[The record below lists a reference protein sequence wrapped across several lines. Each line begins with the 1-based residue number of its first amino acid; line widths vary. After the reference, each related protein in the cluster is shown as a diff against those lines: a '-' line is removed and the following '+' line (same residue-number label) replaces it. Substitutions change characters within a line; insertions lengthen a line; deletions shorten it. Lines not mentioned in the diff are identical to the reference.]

1 MMAKESLTKAM
12 AIAKAPDEAKK
23 ELKGFAA
30 VVVFMADKGIFV
42 FTAILIAAS
51 MTFVDGFAS
60 LQNLTD
66 LFHRA
71 APIGIVAL
79 GMTFV
84 VITGNYLDLSVVAQ
98 AAAAGVILIAVS
110 NATNLAIAFAVAF
123 GVAILFGLV
132 NGIAVGYFKANA
144 VIVTLATTYIG
155 LGLLRLLSGGSQVFG
170 PSDGPIA
177 TFGTSKL
184 GPFPFSAVVLVV
196 VTLVLTFVLSKTNFG
211 FMVRSFGVNERAT
224 RLAGTN
230 TGFIVVGAF
239 LVTSMAA
246 MVGGFVLAAFSNTA
260 VSNMATGF
268 DFQALAAIIVGGTSV
283 FGGKGSIPRTLLGV
297 VFVSI
302 LSNVLVLAQISY
314 GWQQVAIGSLIVFA
328 VTVDAL
334 GRRAGQ
340 K

>member
-1 MMAKESLTKAM
+1 MAKETLTE
-12 AIAKAPDEAKK
+12 AIAVAKAPEDTVAKK
-23 ELKGFAA
+23 SSSFVAWI
-30 VVVFMADKGIFV
+30 ADKGIFV
-42 FTAILIAAS
+42 FTAILILAS

-60 LQNLTD
+60 LQNVTD

-110 NATNLAIAFAVAF
+110 NSYNLITAFIVAF
-123 GVAILFGLV
+123 IVAIIFGLV

-144 VIVTLATTYIG
+144 VIVTLSTTYIG

-170 PSDGPIA
+170 PFDGPIA

-184 GPFPFSAVVLVV
+184 GPFPYSAVVLVV
-196 VTLVLTFVLSKTNFG
+196 VTLILTFVLSKTNFG
-211 FMVRSFGVNERAT
+211 FMVRSFGVNERST

-230 TGFIVVGAF
+230 TGVIVIGAF

-246 MVGGFVLAAFSNTA
+246 MIGGFVLAAFSNTA
-260 VSNMATGF
+260 VSNMATGY

-283 FGGKGSIPRTLLGV
+283 FGGKGSVPRTLLGV

-302 LSNVLVLAQISY
+302 LSNVLVLSQISY
-314 GWQQVAIGSLIVFA
+314 GWQQIAIGSLIVFA

-334 GRRAGQ
+334 GRRVG
-340 K
+340 KK

>member
-1 MMAKESLTKAM
+1 MAKETLTE
-12 AIAKAPDEAKK
+12 AIAVANAPEDTVTKK
-23 ELKGFAA
+23 SSSFVAWI
-30 VVVFMADKGIFV
+30 ADKGIFV
-42 FTAILIAAS
+42 FTAILILAS

-60 LQNLTD
+60 LQNVTD

-110 NATNLAIAFAVAF
+110 NAYNLITAFIVAF
-123 GVAILFGLV
+123 IVAIIFGLV

-144 VIVTLATTYIG
+144 VIVTLSTTYIG

-170 PSDGPIA
+170 PFDGPIA

-184 GPFPFSAVVLVV
+184 GPFPYSAVVLGV
-196 VTLVLTFVLSKTNFG
+196 VTLILTFVLSKTNFG
-211 FMVRSFGVNERAT
+211 FMVRSFGVNERST

-230 TGFIVVGAF
+230 TGVIVIGAF

-246 MVGGFVLAAFSNTA
+246 MIGGFVLAAFSNTA
-260 VSNMATGF
+260 VSNMATGY

-283 FGGKGSIPRTLLGV
+283 FGGKGSVPRTLLGV

-302 LSNVLVLAQISY
+302 LSNVLVLSQISY
-314 GWQQVAIGSLIVFA
+314 GWQQIAIGSLIVFA

-334 GRRAGQ
+334 GRRVG
-340 K
+340 KK

>member
-1 MMAKESLTKAM
+1 MAKETLTE
-12 AIAKAPDEAKK
+12 AIAVAKAPEDTVAKK
-23 ELKGFAA
+23 SSSFVAWI
-30 VVVFMADKGIFV
+30 ADKGIFV
-42 FTAILIAAS
+42 FTAILILAS

-60 LQNLTD
+60 LQNVTD

-110 NATNLAIAFAVAF
+110 NAYNLITAFIVAF
-123 GVAILFGLV
+123 IVAIIFGLA

-144 VIVTLATTYIG
+144 VIVTLSTTYIG

-170 PSDGPIA
+170 PFDGPIA

-184 GPFPFSAVVLVV
+184 GPFPYSAVVLVV
-196 VTLVLTFVLSKTNFG
+196 VTLILTFVLSKTNFG
-211 FMVRSFGVNERAT
+211 FMVRSFGVNERST

-230 TGFIVVGAF
+230 TGVIVIGAF

-246 MVGGFVLAAFSNTA
+246 MIGGFVLAAFSNTA
-260 VSNMATGF
+260 VSNMATGY

-283 FGGKGSIPRTLLGV
+283 FGGKGSVPRTLLGV

-302 LSNVLVLAQISY
+302 LSNVLVLSQISY
-314 GWQQVAIGSLIVFA
+314 GWQQIAIGSLIVFA

-334 GRRAGQ
+334 GRRVG
-340 K
+340 KK

>member
-1 MMAKESLTKAM
+1 MAKETFTEAMIVAKDPQDSKTTKPKTSF
-12 AIAKAPDEAKK
+12 I
-23 ELKGFAA
+23 GF
-30 VVVFMADKGIFV
+30 VADKGIFF
-42 FTAILIAAS
+42 FTGILVLTAVL
-51 MTFVDGFAS
+51 FVDGFAS
-60 LQNLTD
+60 LQNVTD
-66 LFHRA
+66 VFHRA

-110 NATNLAIAFAVAF
+110 NAYNLIIAFLVAF
-123 GVAILFGLV
+123 VVAIIFGLA

-170 PSDGPIA
+170 PADGPIA

-184 GPFPFSAVVLVV
+184 GPFPYSAVVLVA
-196 VTLVLTFVLSKTNFG
+196 VTLVLTFVLTRTNFG
-211 FMVRSFGVNERAT
+211 FMIRSFGVNGSAT

-230 TGFIVVGAF
+230 TGLIVIGAF
-239 LVTSMAA
+239 MVTSMAA
-246 MVGGFVLAAFSNTA
+246 TFAGFVLAAFSNTA
-260 VSNMATGF
+260 VSNMASGF

-283 FGGKGSIPRTLLGV
+283 FGGKGSVPRTLLGV

-302 LSNVLVLAQISY
+302 LSNVLVLVQVSY
-314 GWQQVAIGSLIVFA
+314 GFQQVAIGSLIVLA

-334 GRRAGQ
+334 GRRVS
-340 K
+340 KK

>member
-1 MMAKESLTKAM
+1 MAKETFTEAMTVAKDPQDSKVTKPKTSF
-12 AIAKAPDEAKK
+12 I
-23 ELKGFAA
+23 GFI
-30 VVVFMADKGIFV
+30 ADKGIFV
-42 FTAILIAAS
+42 FTGILVLTAVL
-51 MTFVDGFAS
+51 FVDGFAS
-60 LQNLTD
+60 LQNVTD
-66 LFHRA
+66 VFHRA

-110 NATNLAIAFAVAF
+110 NAYNLIIAFAVAF
-123 GVAILFGLV
+123 VVAIIFALV

-170 PSDGPIA
+170 PPDGPIA

-184 GPFPFSAVVLVV
+184 GPFPYSAVVLIA
-196 VTLVLTFVLSKTNFG
+196 VTLILTFVLTRTNFG
-211 FMVRSFGVNERAT
+211 FMIRSFGVNSSST

-230 TGFIVVGAF
+230 TGLIVIGAF
-239 LVTSMAA
+239 MVTSMAA
-246 MVGGFVLAAFSNTA
+246 MFAGFVLAAFSNTA

-283 FGGKGSIPRTLLGV
+283 FGGKGSVPRTLLGV

-302 LSNVLVLAQISY
+302 LSNVLVLVQVSY
-314 GWQQVAIGSLIVFA
+314 GFQQVAIGSLIVLA

-334 GRRAGQ
+334 GRRVS
-340 K
+340 KK

>member
-1 MMAKESLTKAM
+1 MAKETLTE
-12 AIAKAPDEAKK
+12 AIAVAKAPEDTVAKK
-23 ELKGFAA
+23 SSSFVAWI
-30 VVVFMADKGIFV
+30 ADKGIFV
-42 FTAILIAAS
+42 FTAILILAS

-60 LQNLTD
+60 LQNVTD

-110 NATNLAIAFAVAF
+110 NAYNLITAFIVAF
-123 GVAILFGLV
+123 IVAIIFGLV

-144 VIVTLATTYIG
+144 VIVTLSTTYIG

-170 PSDGPIA
+170 PFDGPIA

-184 GPFPFSAVVLVV
+184 GPFPYSAVVLVV
-196 VTLVLTFVLSKTNFG
+196 VTLILTFVLSKTNFG
-211 FMVRSFGVNERAT
+211 FMVRSFGVNERST

-230 TGFIVVGAF
+230 TGVIVIGAF

-246 MVGGFVLAAFSNTA
+246 MIGGFVLAAFSNTA
-260 VSNMATGF
+260 VSNMATGY

-283 FGGKGSIPRTLLGV
+283 FGGKGSVPRTLLGV

-302 LSNVLVLAQISY
+302 LSNVLVLSQISY
-314 GWQQVAIGSLIVFA
+314 GWQQIAIGSLIVFA

-334 GRRAGQ
+334 GRRVG
-340 K
+340 KK

>member
-1 MMAKESLTKAM
+1 MAKETLTE
-12 AIAKAPDEAKK
+12 AIAVAKAPEDTVTKK
-23 ELKGFAA
+23 SSSFVAWI
-30 VVVFMADKGIFV
+30 ADKGIFV
-42 FTAILIAAS
+42 FTAILILAS

-60 LQNLTD
+60 LQNVTD

-110 NATNLAIAFAVAF
+110 NAYNLITAFIVAF
-123 GVAILFGLV
+123 IVAIIFGLV

-144 VIVTLATTYIG
+144 VIVTLSTTYIG

-170 PSDGPIA
+170 PFDGPIA

-184 GPFPFSAVVLVV
+184 GPFPYSAVVLVV
-196 VTLVLTFVLSKTNFG
+196 VTLILTFVLSKTNFG
-211 FMVRSFGVNERAT
+211 FMVRSFGVNERST

-230 TGFIVVGAF
+230 TGVIVIGAF

-246 MVGGFVLAAFSNTA
+246 MIGGFVLAAFSSTA
-260 VSNMATGF
+260 VSNMATGY

-283 FGGKGSIPRTLLGV
+283 FGGKGSVPRTLLGV

-302 LSNVLVLAQISY
+302 LSNVLVLSQISY
-314 GWQQVAIGSLIVFA
+314 GWQQIAIGSLIVFA

-334 GRRAGQ
+334 GRRVG
-340 K
+340 KK

>member
-1 MMAKESLTKAM
+1 MAKETLTE
-12 AIAKAPDEAKK
+12 AIAVAKAPEKTQTKK
-23 ELKGFAA
+23 ASSFVAWI
-30 VVVFMADKGIFV
+30 ADKGIFV
-42 FTAILIAAS
+42 FTAILILAS

-60 LQNLTD
+60 LQNVTD

-110 NATNLAIAFAVAF
+110 NAYNLVVAF
-123 GVAILFGLV
+123 IVAFIVAIIFGLV

-144 VIVTLATTYIG
+144 VIVTLSTTYIG

-170 PSDGPIA
+170 PFDGPIA

-184 GPFPFSAVVLVV
+184 GPFPYSAVVLVV
-196 VTLVLTFVLSKTNFG
+196 VTLILTFVLSKTNFG
-211 FMVRSFGVNERAT
+211 FMVRSFGVNERST

-230 TGFIVVGAF
+230 TGVIVIGAF

-246 MVGGFVLAAFSNTA
+246 MIGGFVLAAFSNTA
-260 VSNMATGF
+260 VSNMATGY

-283 FGGKGSIPRTLLGV
+283 FGGKGSVPRTLLGV

-302 LSNVLVLAQISY
+302 LSNVLVLSQISY
-314 GWQQVAIGSLIVFA
+314 GWQQIAIGSLIVFA

-334 GRRAGQ
+334 GRRVG
-340 K
+340 KK

>member
-1 MMAKESLTKAM
+1 MAKETLTE
-12 AIAKAPDEAKK
+12 AIAVAKSPEEAATKK
-23 ELKGFAA
+23 SSSFVAWI
-30 VVVFMADKGIFV
+30 ADKGIFV
-42 FTAILIAAS
+42 FTAILILAS

-60 LQNLTD
+60 LQNVTD

-110 NATNLAIAFAVAF
+110 NAYNLVVAF
-123 GVAILFGLV
+123 VVAFIVAIIFGLV

-144 VIVTLATTYIG
+144 VIVTLSTTYIG

-170 PSDGPIA
+170 PFDGPIA

-184 GPFPFSAVVLVV
+184 GPFPYSAVVLVV
-196 VTLVLTFVLSKTNFG
+196 VTLILTFVLSKTNFG
-211 FMVRSFGVNERAT
+211 FMVRSFGVNERST

-230 TGFIVVGAF
+230 TGVIVIGAF

-246 MVGGFVLAAFSNTA
+246 MIGGFVLAAFSNTA
-260 VSNMATGF
+260 VSNMATGY

-283 FGGKGSIPRTLLGV
+283 FGGKGSVPRTLLGV

-302 LSNVLVLAQISY
+302 LSNVLVLSQISY
-314 GWQQVAIGSLIVFA
+314 GWQQIAIGSLIVFA

-334 GRRAGQ
+334 GRRVG
-340 K
+340 KK

>member
-1 MMAKESLTKAM
+1 MAKETLTE
-12 AIAKAPDEAKK
+12 AIAVAKAPEDTVTKK
-23 ELKGFAA
+23 SSSFVAWI
-30 VVVFMADKGIFV
+30 ADKGIFV
-42 FTAILIAAS
+42 FTAILILAS

-60 LQNLTD
+60 LQNVTD

-110 NATNLAIAFAVAF
+110 NAYNLITAFIVAF
-123 GVAILFGLV
+123 IVAIIFGLV

-144 VIVTLATTYIG
+144 VIVTLSTTYIG

-170 PSDGPIA
+170 PFDGPIA

-184 GPFPFSAVVLVV
+184 GPFPYSAVVLVV
-196 VTLVLTFVLSKTNFG
+196 VNLILTFVLSKTNFG
-211 FMVRSFGVNERAT
+211 FMVRSFGVNERST

-230 TGFIVVGAF
+230 TGVIVIGAF

-246 MVGGFVLAAFSNTA
+246 MIGGFVLAAFSNTA
-260 VSNMATGF
+260 VSNMATGY

-283 FGGKGSIPRTLLGV
+283 FGGKGSVPRTLLGV

-302 LSNVLVLAQISY
+302 LSNVLVLSQISY
-314 GWQQVAIGSLIVFA
+314 GWQQSAIGSLIGFA

-334 GRRAGQ
+334 GRRVG
-340 K
+340 KK

>member
-1 MMAKESLTKAM
+1 MAKETFTESISVAKDPDDTLTKKSSSFVGW
-12 AIAKAPDEAKK
+12 I
-23 ELKGFAA
+23 
-30 VVVFMADKGIFV
+30 ADKGIFV
-42 FTAILIAAS
+42 FTGILVLSAVL
-51 MTFVDGFAS
+51 FVDGFAS
-60 LQNLTD
+60 LQNVTD
-66 LFHRA
+66 VFHRA

-110 NATNLAIAFAVAF
+110 NAYNLITAFIVAF
-123 GVAILFGLV
+123 VVAIIFGLV

-144 VIVTLATTYIG
+144 VIVTLSTTYIG
-155 LGLLRLLSGGSQVFG
+155 VGLLRLLSGGSQVFG
-170 PSDGPIA
+170 PADGPIT

-184 GPFPFSAVVLVV
+184 GPFPYSAVVLVV
-196 VTLVLTFVLSKTNFG
+196 VTLILTFVLSKTNFG
-211 FMVRSFGVNERAT
+211 FMVRSFGVNERST

-230 TGFIVVGAF
+230 TGVIVIGAF
-239 LVTSMAA
+239 LVTSIAA
-246 MVGGFVLAAFSNTA
+246 MIGGFVLAAFSNTA

-283 FGGKGSIPRTLLGV
+283 FGGKGSVPRTLLGV

-302 LSNVLVLAQISY
+302 LSNVLVLSQISY
-314 GWQQVAIGSLIVFA
+314 GWQQVAIGSLIVLA

-334 GRRAGQ
+334 GRRVS
-340 K
+340 KK

>member
-1 MMAKESLTKAM
+1 MAKETLTE
-12 AIAKAPDEAKK
+12 AIAVAKAPEDTVTKK
-23 ELKGFAA
+23 SSSFVAWI
-30 VVVFMADKGIFV
+30 ADKGIFV
-42 FTAILIAAS
+42 FTAILILAS

-60 LQNLTD
+60 LQNVTD

-110 NATNLAIAFAVAF
+110 NSYNLITAFIVAF
-123 GVAILFGLV
+123 IVAIIFGLV

-144 VIVTLATTYIG
+144 VIVTLSTTYIG

-170 PSDGPIA
+170 PFDGPIA

-184 GPFPFSAVVLVV
+184 GPFPYSAVVLVV
-196 VTLVLTFVLSKTNFG
+196 VTLILTFVLSKTNFG
-211 FMVRSFGVNERAT
+211 FMVRSFGVNERST

-230 TGFIVVGAF
+230 TGVIVIGAF

-246 MVGGFVLAAFSNTA
+246 MIGGFVLAAFSNTA
-260 VSNMATGF
+260 VSNMATGY

-283 FGGKGSIPRTLLGV
+283 FGGKGSVPRTLLGV

-302 LSNVLVLAQISY
+302 LSNVLVLSQISY
-314 GWQQVAIGSLIVFA
+314 GWQQIAIGSLIVFA

-334 GRRAGQ
+334 GRRVG
-340 K
+340 KK

>member
-1 MMAKESLTKAM
+1 MAKETLTE
-12 AIAKAPDEAKK
+12 AIAVAKAPEDTVTKK
-23 ELKGFAA
+23 SSSFVAWI
-30 VVVFMADKGIFV
+30 ADKGIFV
-42 FTAILIAAS
+42 FTAILILAS

-60 LQNLTD
+60 LQNVTD

-110 NATNLAIAFAVAF
+110 NAYNLITAFIVAF
-123 GVAILFGLV
+123 IVAIIFGLV

-144 VIVTLATTYIG
+144 VIVTLSTTYIG

-170 PSDGPIA
+170 PFDGPIA

-184 GPFPFSAVVLVV
+184 GPFPYSAVVLVV
-196 VTLVLTFVLSKTNFG
+196 VTLILTFVLSKTNFG
-211 FMVRSFGVNERAT
+211 FMVRSFGVNERST

-230 TGFIVVGAF
+230 TGVIVIGAF

-246 MVGGFVLAAFSNTA
+246 MIGGFVLAAFSNTA
-260 VSNMATGF
+260 VSNMATGY

-283 FGGKGSIPRTLLGV
+283 FGGKGSVPRTLLGV

-302 LSNVLVLAQISY
+302 LSNVLVLSQISY
-314 GWQQVAIGSLIVFA
+314 GWQQIAIGSLIVFA

-334 GRRAGQ
+334 GRRVG
-340 K
+340 KK

>member
-1 MMAKESLTKAM
+1 MAKETLTE
-12 AIAKAPDEAKK
+12 AIAVAKAPEDTVTKK
-23 ELKGFAA
+23 SSSFVAWI
-30 VVVFMADKGIFV
+30 ADKGIFV
-42 FTAILIAAS
+42 FTAILILAS

-60 LQNLTD
+60 LQNVTD

-110 NATNLAIAFAVAF
+110 NAYNLITAFIVAF
-123 GVAILFGLV
+123 IVAIIFGLV

-144 VIVTLATTYIG
+144 VIVTLSTTYIG

-170 PSDGPIA
+170 PFDGPIA

-184 GPFPFSAVVLVV
+184 GPFPYSAVVLVV
-196 VTLVLTFVLSKTNFG
+196 VTLILTFVLSKTNFG
-211 FMVRSFGVNERAT
+211 FMVRSFGVNERST

-230 TGFIVVGAF
+230 TGLIVIGAF

-246 MVGGFVLAAFSNTA
+246 MIGGFVLAAFSNTA
-260 VSNMATGF
+260 VSNMATGY

-283 FGGKGSIPRTLLGV
+283 FGGKGSVPRTLLGV

-302 LSNVLVLAQISY
+302 LSNVLVLSQISY
-314 GWQQVAIGSLIVFA
+314 GWQQIAIGSLIVFA

-334 GRRAGQ
+334 GRRVG
-340 K
+340 KK

>member
-1 MMAKESLTKAM
+1 MAKETLTE
-12 AIAKAPDEAKK
+12 AIAVAKAPEDTVAKK
-23 ELKGFAA
+23 SSSFVAWI
-30 VVVFMADKGIFV
+30 ADKGIFV
-42 FTAILIAAS
+42 FTAILILAS

-60 LQNLTD
+60 LQNVTD

-110 NATNLAIAFAVAF
+110 NAYNLITAFIVAF
-123 GVAILFGLV
+123 IVAIIFGLV

-144 VIVTLATTYIG
+144 VIVTLSTTYIG

-170 PSDGPIA
+170 PFDGPIA

-184 GPFPFSAVVLVV
+184 GPFPYSAVVLVV
-196 VTLVLTFVLSKTNFG
+196 VTLILTFVLSKTNFG
-211 FMVRSFGVNERAT
+211 FMVRSFGVNERST
-224 RLAGTN
+224 SLAGTN
-230 TGFIVVGAF
+230 TGVIVIGAF

-246 MVGGFVLAAFSNTA
+246 MIGGFVLAAFSNTA
-260 VSNMATGF
+260 VSNMATGY

-283 FGGKGSIPRTLLGV
+283 FGGKGSVPRTLLGV

-302 LSNVLVLAQISY
+302 LSNVLVLSQISY
-314 GWQQVAIGSLIVFA
+314 GWQQIAIGSLIVFA

-334 GRRAGQ
+334 GRRVG
-340 K
+340 KK

>member
-1 MMAKESLTKAM
+1 MAKETFTEIMTVAKSSLG
-12 AIAKAPDEAKK
+12 AKEPKSSRS
-23 ELKGFAA
+23 LLGW
-30 VVVFMADKGIFV
+30 MADKGIFV
-42 FTAILIAAS
+42 FTALLIVLAS
-51 MTFVDGFAS
+51 VFVDGFAS
-60 LQNLTD
+60 LQNVTD

-110 NATNLAIAFAVAF
+110 NETNLFFAFLVSF
-123 GVAILFGLV
+123 VVAIIFGLV

-155 LGLLRLLSGGSQVFG
+155 LGLLRLFSGGSQVFG
-170 PSDGPIA
+170 PSDGPVA
-177 TFGTSKL
+177 TFGTGKL
-184 GPFPFSAVVLVV
+184 GPFPYSAIVLVLA
-196 VTLVLTFVLSKTNFG
+196 TIILTFVLTKTNFG
-211 FMVRSFGVNERAT
+211 FMIRSFGVNNNAT

-230 TGFIVVGAF
+230 TGLIVIGAF
-239 LVTSMAA
+239 MVTAMAA
-246 MVGGFVLAAFSNTA
+246 MFAGFVLAAFSNTA

-283 FGGKGSIPRTLLGV
+283 FGGKGSVPRTLLGV

-302 LSNVLVLAQISY
+302 LSNVLVLVQVSY
-314 GWQQVAIGSLIVFA
+314 GLQQVAIGSLIVLA

-334 GRRAGQ
+334 GRRVV
-340 K
+340 KK

>member
-1 MMAKESLTKAM
+1 MAKETFTESMTV
-12 AIAKAPDEAKK
+12 AKDPQDSKVAKPK
-23 ELKGFAA
+23 TSFIGFI
-30 VVVFMADKGIFV
+30 ADKGIFV
-42 FTAILIAAS
+42 FTGILVLTAVL
-51 MTFVDGFAS
+51 FVDGFAS
-60 LQNLTD
+60 LQNVTD
-66 LFHRA
+66 VFHRA

-98 AAAAGVILIAVS
+98 AAAAAGVILIAVS
-110 NATNLAIAFAVAF
+110 NAYNLIIAFAVAF
-123 GVAILFGLV
+123 VVAIIFALA

-170 PSDGPIA
+170 PPDGPIA

-184 GPFPFSAVVLVV
+184 GPFPYSAVVLVA
-196 VTLVLTFVLSKTNFG
+196 VTLVLTFVLTRTNFG
-211 FMVRSFGVNERAT
+211 FMIRSFGVNSSAT

-230 TGFIVVGAF
+230 TGLIVIGAF
-239 LVTSMAA
+239 MVTSMAA
-246 MVGGFVLAAFSNTA
+246 MFAGFVLAAFSNTA

-283 FGGKGSIPRTLLGV
+283 FGGKGSVPRTLLGV

-302 LSNVLVLAQISY
+302 LSNVLVLVQVSY
-314 GWQQVAIGSLIVFA
+314 GFQQVAIGSLIVLA

-334 GRRAGQ
+334 GRRVS
-340 K
+340 KK

>member
-1 MMAKESLTKAM
+1 MAKETLTE
-12 AIAKAPDEAKK
+12 AIAVAKAPEDTVTKK
-23 ELKGFAA
+23 SSSFVAWI
-30 VVVFMADKGIFV
+30 ADKGIFV
-42 FTAILIAAS
+42 FTAILILAS

-60 LQNLTD
+60 LKNVTD

-110 NATNLAIAFAVAF
+110 NAYNLITAFIVAF
-123 GVAILFGLV
+123 IVAIIFGLV

-144 VIVTLATTYIG
+144 VIVTLSTTYIG

-170 PSDGPIA
+170 PFDGPIA

-184 GPFPFSAVVLVV
+184 GPFPYSAVVLVV
-196 VTLVLTFVLSKTNFG
+196 VTLILTFVLSKTNFG
-211 FMVRSFGVNERAT
+211 FMVRSFGVNERST

-230 TGFIVVGAF
+230 TGVIVIGAF

-246 MVGGFVLAAFSNTA
+246 MIGGFVLAAFSNTA
-260 VSNMATGF
+260 VSNMATGY

-283 FGGKGSIPRTLLGV
+283 FGGKGSVPRTLLGV

-302 LSNVLVLAQISY
+302 LSNVLVLSQISY
-314 GWQQVAIGSLIVFA
+314 GWQQIAIGSLIVFA

-334 GRRAGQ
+334 GRRVG
-340 K
+340 KK

>member
-1 MMAKESLTKAM
+1 MAKETFTEAMNVAKDPQDSKTTKPKTSF
-12 AIAKAPDEAKK
+12 I
-23 ELKGFAA
+23 GF
-30 VVVFMADKGIFV
+30 VADKGIFF
-42 FTAILIAAS
+42 FTGILVLTAVL
-51 MTFVDGFAS
+51 FVDGFAS
-60 LQNLTD
+60 LQNVTD
-66 LFHRA
+66 VFHRA

-110 NATNLAIAFAVAF
+110 NAYNLIIAFLVAF
-123 GVAILFGLV
+123 VVAIIFGLA

-170 PSDGPIA
+170 PADGPIA
-177 TFGTSKL
+177 TFGTSNL
-184 GPFPFSAVVLVV
+184 GPFPYSAVVLVA
-196 VTLVLTFVLSKTNFG
+196 VTLVLTFVLTRTNFG
-211 FMVRSFGVNERAT
+211 FMIRSFGVNGSAT

-230 TGFIVVGAF
+230 TGLIVIGAF
-239 LVTSMAA
+239 MVTSMAA
-246 MVGGFVLAAFSNTA
+246 MFAGFVLAAFSNTA
-260 VSNMATGF
+260 VSNMASGF

-283 FGGKGSIPRTLLGV
+283 FGGKGSVPRTLLGV

-302 LSNVLVLAQISY
+302 LSNVLVLVQVSY
-314 GWQQVAIGSLIVFA
+314 GFQQVAIGSLIVLA

-334 GRRAGQ
+334 GRRVS
-340 K
+340 KK

>member
-1 MMAKESLTKAM
+1 LTE
-12 AIAKAPDEAKK
+12 AIAVAKAPEDTVAKK
-23 ELKGFAA
+23 SSSFVAWI
-30 VVVFMADKGIFV
+30 ADKGIFV
-42 FTAILIAAS
+42 FTAILILAS

-60 LQNLTD
+60 LQNVTD

-110 NATNLAIAFAVAF
+110 NAYNLITAFIVAF
-123 GVAILFGLV
+123 IVAIIFGLV

-144 VIVTLATTYIG
+144 VIVTLSTTYIG

-170 PSDGPIA
+170 PFDGPIA

-184 GPFPFSAVVLVV
+184 GPFPYSAVVLVV
-196 VTLVLTFVLSKTNFG
+196 VTLILTFVLSKTNFG
-211 FMVRSFGVNERAT
+211 FMVRSFGVNERST

-230 TGFIVVGAF
+230 TGVIVIGAF

-246 MVGGFVLAAFSNTA
+246 MIGGFVLAAFSNTA
-260 VSNMATGF
+260 VSNMATGY

-283 FGGKGSIPRTLLGV
+283 FGGKGSVPRTLLGV

-302 LSNVLVLAQISY
+302 LSNVLVLSQISY
-314 GWQQVAIGSLIVFA
+314 GWQQIAIGSLIVFA

-334 GRRAGQ
+334 GRRVG
-340 K
+340 KK

>member
-1 MMAKESLTKAM
+1 MAKETLTE
-12 AIAKAPDEAKK
+12 AIAVAKAPEDTVTKK
-23 ELKGFAA
+23 SSSFVAWI
-30 VVVFMADKGIFV
+30 ADKGIFV
-42 FTAILIAAS
+42 FTAILILAS

-60 LQNLTD
+60 LQNVTD

-110 NATNLAIAFAVAF
+110 NAYNLITAFIVAF
-123 GVAILFGLV
+123 IVAIIFGLA

-144 VIVTLATTYIG
+144 VIVTLSTTYIG

-170 PSDGPIA
+170 PFDGPIA

-184 GPFPFSAVVLVV
+184 GPFPYSAVVLVV
-196 VTLVLTFVLSKTNFG
+196 VTLILTFVLSKTNFG
-211 FMVRSFGVNERAT
+211 FMVRSFGVNERST

-230 TGFIVVGAF
+230 TGVIVIGAF

-246 MVGGFVLAAFSNTA
+246 MIGGFVLAAFSNTA
-260 VSNMATGF
+260 VSNMATGY

-283 FGGKGSIPRTLLGV
+283 FGGKGSVPRTLLGV

-302 LSNVLVLAQISY
+302 LSNVLVLSQISY
-314 GWQQVAIGSLIVFA
+314 GWQQIAIGSLIVFA

-334 GRRAGQ
+334 GRRVG
-340 K
+340 KK